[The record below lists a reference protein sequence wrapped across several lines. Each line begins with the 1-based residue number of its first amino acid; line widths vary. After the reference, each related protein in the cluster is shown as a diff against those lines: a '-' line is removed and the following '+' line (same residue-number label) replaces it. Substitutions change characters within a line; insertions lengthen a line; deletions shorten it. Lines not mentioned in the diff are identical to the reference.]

1 MNKRI
6 AKVTLAWTLRVISVP
21 LFLFAAVMGLAA
33 VFGSRAPSLNANAAG
48 AMVLVGLGYFV
59 LCGGA
64 GLLLLWF
71 AKRLIRSSGK
81 PEGTDET

>member
-1 MNKRI
+1 MGKQN
-6 AKVTLAWTLRVISVP
+6 AKVVGAWTLRVLSVP
-21 LFLFAAVMGLAA
+21 LFLGAGLMGLAA

-81 PEGTDET
+81 PEGTHEA